1 MLALYH
7 ERIPQTPGI
16 YRITCIVT
24 GKFYVGSAKSLYH
37 RRKNHFG
44 ALQRNDHW
52 NIKLQRAFNKHGPD
66 AFTFEILEYVLVPE
80 LLTAREQ
87 YWFKKLNPFGPNGFN
102 IAPIAGSP
110 LGVKHTPEACA
121 NMGASHVGKPSRNL
135 GKKQS
140 PEAREKNRL
149 AQLGNT
155 HALGMR
161 HTPEARAQMSIS
173 RKGKPAHNRG
183 TTHKPETIEKI
194 RLAGIGRVPSPETLA
209 KMSIKGS
216 AAKAS
221 SRKTYILTSPDGI
234 EYTVVGIR
242 QFCKEHHLDRST
254 LLKVAKGKYSHHKG
268 WKARYPD

>member
-1 MLALYH
+1 M
-7 ERIPQTPGI
+7 
-16 YRITCIVT
+16 
-24 GKFYVGSAKSLYH
+24 GSS
-37 RRKNHFG
+37 
-44 ALQRNDHW
+44 
-52 NIKLQRAFNKHGPD
+52 HG
-66 AFTFEILEYVLVPE
+66 
-80 LLTAREQ
+80 
-87 YWFKKLNPFGPNGFN
+87 
-102 IAPIAGSP
+102 
-110 LGVKHTPEACA
+110 
-121 NMGASHVGKPSRNL
+121 GKPSRNL

-216 AAKAS
+216 AAKEI
-221 SRKTYILTSPDGI
+221 SRKHVLTTSPDGI

-242 QFCKEHHLDRST
+242 QF
-254 LLKVAKGKYSHHKG
+254 
-268 WKARYPD
+268 